1 VFIDAYRRGRA
12 TQRDGSR
19 ARVAHRRIHRAL
31 SAEAAVLD
39 GMVLA
44 RGARRE
50 RLDGRGLRGVTDP
63 AVQNRQGLDR

>member
-1 VFIDAYRRGRA
+1 
-12 TQRDGSR
+12 
-19 ARVAHRRIHRAL
+19 
-31 SAEAAVLD
+31 
-39 GMVLA
+39 MVLA